1 MPLIGTAGHVDH
13 GKSTLIERL
22 TGTDPDRWEEEK
34 RRGLTIDLGF
44 AWTVL
49 PSGTEV
55 SFVDVPGHERYLKN
69 MLAGV
74 EAIDIALFVVAADEG
89 WMPQSEEHLAVL
101 DLLDVSRGVLTLT
114 KRDLVDDE
122 LAELAEVDA
131 AERLEGTTLAGAP
144 IIPVSAIRDMG
155 IDELVD
161 ALDALVTRVDPPDI
175 GRPRMWID
183 RSFSVR
189 GAGTVVTGTLL
200 DGRLAVDEEVAVY
213 PVGTEVRIR
222 GIQTHERA
230 VDEAGPGRRVALNL
244 SGIDHRDLRRGDMV
258 GLSDH
263 WDVTTRFSATIRT
276 PRYVRDLDPRGAYQL
291 HIGSG
296 THQMRFLGVEEGH
309 AVVATDSPVPV
320 ATGDPF
326 IVRDTGRRLV
336 TAGGRV
342 LDPSPGATR
351 LALRRARRLDPA
363 ATPEKIA
370 AALLAVRGSDTEA
383 RLAAHSR
390 GGRPADAIRVGDRFL
405 SPSESRRLAEAVHA
419 LVAEQHRA
427 HPLRPGAPVAT
438 LAEHLGVSQQ
448 MVERIVADSDH
459 LVRIGPDVAEKGHHT
474 DLQPVAA
481 ADWER
486 ARERL
491 GETLAVPTTDELG
504 LDPEVLHLMLRRD
517 ELVRVS
523 DQLVYLP
530 EQIDL
535 IRAHIESMP
544 SGFRVADF
552 RDATGLSRK
561 YAVPLLEWA
570 DREGFTQRTGDTR
583 TPR

>member
-22 TGTDPDRWEEEK
+22 TGRDPDRWEEEK

-49 PSGTEV
+49 PSGMEV

-74 EAIDIALFVVAADEG
+74 EAVDIALFVVAADEG

-101 DLLDVSRGVLTLT
+101 DLLDVNRGVLTLT

-122 LAELAEVDA
+122 LAELAKIDA
-131 AERLEGTTLAGAP
+131 TERLQGTSLAGAP
-144 IIPVSAIRDMG
+144 VIPVSATRGLG
-155 IDELVD
+155 IDELVET
-161 ALDALVTRVDPPDI
+161 LDALATRVDPTDI

-183 RSFSVR
+183 RSFSMR

-200 DGRLAVDEEVAVY
+200 DGTLAVDQEVTVY
-213 PVGTEVRIR
+213 PAGAEVRIR
-222 GIQTHERA
+222 GIQTHERT
-230 VDEAGPGRRVALNL
+230 VNQAGPGRRVALNL
-244 SGIDHRDLRRGDMV
+244 TGIEHREVRRGDMV
-258 GLSDH
+258 GLRDH
-263 WDVTTRFSATIRT
+263 WEVSDRFSAAIRT

-296 THQMRFLGVEEGH
+296 THQMRFLGVERGS
-309 AVVATDSPVPV
+309 AVVATDSPLPV
-320 ATGDPF
+320 TTGDPF

-351 LALRRARRLDPA
+351 QALRRAHRLEDA
-363 ATPEKIA
+363 ATPEQIA
-370 AALLAVRGSDTEA
+370 DVLLEMRGSDTEA

-390 GGRPADAIRVGDRFL
+390 GGRPAGGTRIEDRFL
-405 SPSESRRLAEAVHA
+405 APGESRRLGEAVHA
-419 LVAEQHRA
+419 MVAEQHRA

-438 LAEHLGVSQQ
+438 MAEHLGVSQQ
-448 MVERIVADSDH
+448 TVERIVADSDH
-459 LVRIGPDVAEKGHHT
+459 LVRIGPDVAEKGHQA
-474 DLQPVAA
+474 DLQPAA
-481 ADWER
+481 AALWQH
-486 ARERL
+486 AWERL
-491 GETLAVPTTDELG
+491 GQSLAVPTTDELG

-530 EQIDL
+530 EQIDR
-535 IRAHIESMP
+535 IRAHIQAMP

-561 YAVPLLEWA
+561 YAVPILEWA
-570 DREGFTQRTGDTR
+570 DREGLTQRTGDTR

>member
-22 TGTDPDRWEEEK
+22 TGRDPDRWEEEK

-74 EAIDIALFVVAADEG
+74 ETIDVALFVVAADEG

-101 DLLDVSRGVLTLT
+101 DLLDVSRGVVTLT

-122 LAELAEVDA
+122 IVELSAMEVAD
-131 AERLEGTTLAGAP
+131 RLEGTSLGGSP
-144 IIPVSAIRDMG
+144 IIPVSAIQGLG
-155 IDELVD
+155 IDELVET
-161 ALDALVTRVDPPDI
+161 LDDLVTLVDPPDV
-175 GRPRMWID
+175 GRPRLWID

-200 DGRLAVDEEVAVY
+200 GGRLAVDEEVAVY
-213 PVGTEVRIR
+213 PAGREVRIR
-222 GIQTHERA
+222 GIQTHERP
-230 VDEAGPGRRVALNL
+230 VTEVGPGRRVALNL
-244 SGIDHRDLRRGDMV
+244 SGIDHRELRRGDMV
-258 GLSDH
+258 GRPNQWDLS
-263 WDVTTRFSATIRT
+263 TRFSAALRT
-276 PRYVRDLDPRGAYQL
+276 PRYVEDLVPRGAYQL

-296 THQMRFLGVEEGH
+296 THQMRFLGIEEGR
-309 AVVATDSPVPV
+309 AVVVTDSPLPV
-320 ATGDPF
+320 TTGDPF

-351 LALRRARRLDPA
+351 PALRRAPRLDPA
-363 ATPEKIA
+363 ATPETIA
-370 AALLAVRGSDTEA
+370 GALLEMRGSDSAA

-390 GGRPADAIRVGDRFL
+390 GGRPAAAIQVGDRFL
-405 SPSESRRLAEAVHA
+405 APGEYRRLADAVHA
-419 LVAEQHRA
+419 MVAEQHRA
-427 HPLRPGAPVAT
+427 HALRPGAPLAT

-448 MVERIVADSDH
+448 TVERIVADSDH
-459 LVRIGPDVAEKGHHT
+459 LVRIGPDVAEKGHRAE
-474 DLQPVAA
+474 LPPSAA
-481 ADWER
+481 ADWKR
-486 ARERL
+486 AREVL
-491 GETLAVPTTDELG
+491 SLSLAVPTTDELG
-504 LDPEVLHLMLRRD
+504 LDPEVLHLLLRRD

-523 DQLVYLP
+523 GQLVYLP
-530 EQIDL
+530 EQIDQ
-535 IRAHIESMP
+535 IRAHIEAMG

-561 YAVPLLEWA
+561 YAVPILEWA
-570 DREGFTQRTGDTR
+570 DGEGLTQRTGDTR
-583 TPR
+583 RPS